1 MIFWEC
7 GEEGHG
13 FRGDLK
19 TAHVDGDI
27 GMGLRAEVH
36 TAICS
41 QMWVF
46 GRKDCFDLFYSFFIV
61 LFV

>member
-27 GMGLRAEVH
+27 GMGLRAEGLG
-36 TAICS
+36 TYCYS
-41 QMWVF
+41 QSTVGIWT
-46 GRKDCFDLFYSFFIV
+46 
-61 LFV
+61 